1 MGGKTSTSTQSVSIP
16 PEVLARYNA
25 VNARAENVAATPFQ
39 PYSFD
44 PSAFV
49 APLTPTQV
57 AGIQNINTMQGVGFP
72 FYRAGTQMT
81 AAGAAPVGPITG
93 SDIGRYYNPF
103 TAAVAAP
110 TYEALR
116 QQQAQEMQGATAN
129 AIRSGAFGGDRSGL
143 VAANLARQQQ
153 LGTAQAMAPIFQQG
167 YSQAQEAAQ
176 RQQQVDLQNQARML
190 QAGQQMAGLGT
201 GLQQL
206 GIGGAQAQ
214 LAAGTAEQ
222 QTQQAGLQALY
233 NQFLQ
238 QVGYPF
244 QVAQFL
250 ANIAMGTGALSGSTT
265 TTTQP
270 APFFSDR
277 REKTNVKK
285 LGKGLYA
292 FDYKDDVEAA
302 EREGKPMPPKRVGP
316 MAQEIEKDKPGMVI
330 DVNDYKVVDPGREKA
345 AYGGLMSFMNSLPQ
359 DLQQQSMGGG
369 VTPEMAGQGYAR
381 GGYIAGGVVSG
392 EDLRGLMR
400 QAENPLEFYGG
411 LKNKAQGV
419 VGAAGYVPKAS
430 LHVPR
435 LATASS
441 SGLRA
446 PEPVVKQGMEVLQG
460 LTGKSGLGPQAQEIY
475 RLGQV
480 GLNKAREV
488 TGSDTANQPAAGA
501 TKPAD
506 TSYRASIDEMPQSSQ
521 PLTNLGDLARENLP
535 EMTDIMGAAYG
546 GVVRHG
552 YATDGSVNEP
562 DDDSPISAY
571 ATPGPGLQI
580 PDELKNKY
588 EMLKP
593 EKPPQQQSSGLGEVL
608 GLAKMGA
615 QIAMGMPPFF
625 ADGGVVP
632 RAGYQNGGEPEGEYT
647 PSDRELGI
655 RTLASEM
662 SGKSWPEAV
671 GIGAVMHNRLKSGK
685 WGNTM
690 SDVVL
695 ATKQFEPW
703 NVPGNRNDPM
713 RIDPNSARYRLAEKA
728 YDASASGVDP
738 TGGALNFYAP
748 AAQAAL
754 RRPPPDWDKP
764 NLPNKMIGATKFVG
778 GTGLAAGEMSEAPEG
793 LAAPARARGLA
804 AGETEPRAALIRP
817 EMAQGVRAGVSPDL
831 VQKGGQP
838 ISQEGT
844 TSNTYDL
851 QRPPQRGVAPIGRE
865 SSIGDIANRILPEGI
880 PTSQQF
886 WVPTLSFLGKMLSS
900 KSPYLLGAVGEGL
913 AGGVEGYTTLQKNE
927 LDAAKAVMDLVKDR
941 FTRSQ
946 DDNGNIVFFD
956 TRTGRTLSASQVESV
971 AAGMLRAQGINPV
984 KYGYGTG
991 APAQPV
997 SGTGTRPSTTPTA
1010 QPQITAPKIPGEA
1023 PAESGQPQKPAEQ
1036 PSWMKIKPDETNLHL
1051 IGKSDSQL
1059 KEYAAAHPEF
1069 YELRGENDP
1078 RTIKRSLEQMR
1089 TRYDRLIN
1097 SSDPQQRQQA
1107 TAIEVRIKDEQKRL
1121 DDILSS
1127 AIRLQSERNKEIQA
1141 ADTRAG
1147 MQFAEEAEKRMA
1159 VYDSN
1164 QSLLKRLA
1172 EINSRFEA
1180 GRSTQLKAELA
1191 EWAKEI
1197 PIIGPSLAQRIG
1209 SAANFDEANKIAVTE
1224 AFKVVGEQ
1232 NMSRAPKAALSQ
1244 ALQAV
1249 PGPTLN
1255 AGAAY
1260 GLIGRG
1266 LGALNFDH
1274 ARDTAYTTKG
1284 RGLRPS
1290 QFLINWEKDKDNS
1303 IDRFIGRAFNEI
1315 PVGAGVT
1322 MQQRESL
1329 ARSYPGYKIVPL
1341 ETRRTEQPAQRPAQ
1355 QPAQTPAQQPTQQA
1369 PARPVPSQSDI
1380 DLAKSKPEYRER
1392 FIRHFGRE
1400 P

>member
-57 AGIQNINTMQGVGFP
+57 AGIQNINTMQGAGFP

-110 TYEALR
+110 TYDALR

-369 VTPEMAGQGYAR
+369 VTPEMAGQGFAR
-381 GGYIAGGVVSG
+381 GGYAVGGG
-392 EDLRGLMR
+392 MIGDEEFRRLLAQQAQALGIYGANTTLGQGAPGGKGLFDPGR
-400 QAENPLEFYGG
+400 VQAPT
-411 LKNKAQGV
+411 
-419 VGAAGYVPKAS
+419 
-430 LHVPR
+430 R

-441 SGLRA
+441 APRQQPSRMAELSQGLG
-446 PEPVVKQGMEVLQG
+446 Q
-460 LTGKSGLGPQAQEIY
+460 LTGKQGLGQSLEAMYEAGK
-475 RLGQV
+475 RGLV
-480 GLNKAREV
+480 GSPGRAA
-488 TGSDTANQPAAGA
+488 TANAPAVEPSKGLIGSGGEMNRQGYISGA

-506 TSYRASIDEMPQSSQ
+506 ASYKASIDEMQQSSQ

-546 GVVRHG
+546 GVARHG

-593 EKPPQQQSSGLGEVL
+593 EKPPQQQSSGLGEIL

-632 RAGYQNGGEPEGEYT
+632 RAGYQSGGEPEGEYT

-778 GTGLAAGEMSEAPEG
+778 GTGLAAGEIPEAPEG
-793 LAAPARARGLA
+793 LAAPAKARGLA

-831 VQKGGQP
+831 VQEGGQP
-838 ISQEGT
+838 VSQEGT

-851 QRPPQRGVAPIGRE
+851 QRPPQRGVA
-865 SSIGDIANRILPEGI
+865 AGI
-880 PTSQQF
+880 SPPKSLTGQEQSWSDFLTSRQF
-886 WVPTLSFLGKMLSS
+886 VVPLLTG
-900 KSPYLLGAVGEGL
+900 LGAMASSPSRYLGSAVLQGLGAGAQAFEEVGKTE
-913 AGGVEGYTTLQKNE
+913 AGIEKTRTEADVQRVESLNKA
-927 LDAAKAVMDLVKDR
+927 LDAAHKSVFTTGDNITFVITKDGKYKLL
-941 FTRSQ
+941 SQ
-946 DDNGNIVFFD
+946 WIDNPEPLIGGEIAEQYARALAAKEKL
-956 TRTGRTLSASQVESV
+956 TTGPQSKGTQ
-971 AAGMLRAQGINPV
+971 AAPQQPS
-984 KYGYGTG
+984 
-991 APAQPV
+991 PA
-997 SGTGTRPSTTPTA
+997 PTA
-1010 QPQITAPKIPGEA
+1010 
-1023 PAESGQPQKPAEQ
+1023 PQKPAAPGEKPIEPEKTETKPSGQ
-1036 PSWMKIKPDETNLHL
+1036 PSAQPSVGAYTYNVT
-1051 IGKSDSQL
+1051 
-1059 KEYAAAHPEF
+1059 P
-1069 YELRGENDP
+1069 
-1078 RTIKRSLEQMR
+1078 
-1089 TRYDRLIN
+1089 
-1097 SSDPQQRQQA
+1097 SS
-1107 TAIEVRIKDEQKRL
+1107 T
-1121 DDILSS
+1121 S
-1127 AIRLQSERNKEIQA
+1127 
-1141 ADTRAG
+1141 
-1147 MQFAEEAEKRMA
+1147 FEEAKKEASSQMTSGAARE
-1159 VYDSN
+1159 
-1164 QSLLKRLA
+1164 QRLA
-1172 EINSRFEA
+1172 EAKAIRDKITKNYDTSKAFVSPLNDLAAAMLIYNRDGTVSTGFGANTIVQLNNVINSV
-1180 GRSTQLKAELA
+1180 GRS
-1191 EWAKEI
+1191 
-1197 PIIGPSLAQRIG
+1197 IGVPEDVL
-1209 SAANFDEANKIAVTE
+1209 
-1224 AFKVVGEQ
+1224 
-1232 NMSRAPKAALSQ
+1232 SRAPTAANIEDKLRIIQSSERAKELGERSVAALGV
-1244 ALQAV
+1244 LQQGIVNRTMNPEAV
-1249 PGPTLN
+1249 AEIL
-1255 AGAAY
+1255 AESFVARQKDIDRAAY
-1260 GLIGRG
+1260 MRKMDRQASSYPGSLVGQSVQTG
-1266 LGALNFDH
+1266 FD
-1274 ARDTAYTTKG
+1274 RDYRQENYDRDKAVIKQILMAKG
-1284 RGLRPS
+1284 NAQIRTYPNG
-1290 QFLINWEKDKDNS
+1290 KDKPPVYEPLLNYL
-1303 IDRFIGRAFNEI
+1303 FNKGEDK
-1315 PVGAGVT
+1315 G
-1322 MQQRESL
+1322 MQQRINKYGAAKFIDQAFE
-1329 ARSYPGYKIVPL
+1329 RPGV
-1341 ETRRTEQPAQRPAQ
+1341 
-1355 QPAQTPAQQPTQQA
+1355 
-1369 PARPVPSQSDI
+1369 S
-1380 DLAKSKPEYRER
+1380 R
-1392 FIRHFGRE
+1392 FFLGVAD
-1400 P
+1400 